1 MARRLQPLVAGDLEL
16 QEVAG
21 QPYGPDLLSQVE
33 VCRRLGISDQTWMRW
48 RKAGRTPAAVT
59 LPSGRLKWR
68 LVDIDAITRSVTPA
82 APPRRRHFGKARA
95 MQLVTGRV

>member
-1 MARRLQPLVAGDLEL
+1 MTRRLQSLEAGDLEL
-16 QEVAG
+16 QQVPR

-68 LVDIDAITRSVTPA
+68 LTDIDAITRSVTPA
-82 APPRRRHFGKARA
+82 VAPRRRHFGKARA
-95 MQLVTGRV
+95 MQFVPRTV